1 MLQLLEKLDITL
13 EISEEDKEKIA
24 LQGFSPEYGAR
35 PIKGTIRNKLKRPLS
50 RMIIAN
56 EVTKGDTVKVT
67 LDENEEL
74 KFTVTNE
81 RSIL

>member
-1 MLQLLEKLDITL
+1 MQLLEKLEITL
-13 EISEEDKEKIA
+13 EISEKDKEKIA

-35 PIKGTIRNKLKRPLS
+35 PIKGSIRNKLKRPLS

-56 EVTKGDTVKVT
+56 EIIKGDTVKVT
-67 LDENEEL
+67 LDKNEEL